1 MLRNWNSYVLLGEK
15 WICTATL
22 KYTLAVFF
30 LIKLYLS
37 LDLVILPLGIY
48 SSEFKTYIH
57 PKVCMQVFIAVL
69 FITEEIW
76 KPPKCPSTDE
86 WLKTLRCIQKMNYC
100 LVKKNKLTVT
110 YKQMENFQS
119 TLLNVR
125 NKTQY
130 QFIIWFQL
138 YDILEEANYR
148 DRKHI
153 NNFKEWV
160 WRGELTTK

>member
-1 MLRNWNSYVLLGEK
+1 
-15 WICTATL
+15 
-22 KYTLAVFF
+22 
-30 LIKLYLS
+30 
-37 LDLVILPLGIY
+37 
-48 SSEFKTYIH
+48 
-57 PKVCMQVFIAVL
+57 MQVFIAVL

-130 QFIIWFQL
+130 QFII
-138 YDILEEANYR
+138 
-148 DRKHI
+148 
-153 NNFKEWV
+153 
-160 WRGELTTK
+160 